1 MFIPLHLYSEYS
13 FLESGVLLENAFKKA
28 KNCSYP
34 AIGVSDKNVLMS
46 FPLFNKLA
54 KKFGVKPV
62 FGMDLS
68 IDDNNYS
75 VIIKN
80 EDGYRNISILSTLL
94 SKGSIDLI
102 TLKKHINGL
111 ILIVSTSSTLFN
123 NINEDFK
130 NNLAKI
136 ANGIPFDDFY
146 IGLEFYS
153 TSMIPHYNLI
163 RNFAQQY
170 SYKLMAFPLIKY
182 IDKKDA
188 IVIDLLKAIREQTK
202 LEKDYITNNTDYFFK
217 TPLEMTKFYLN
228 DELEMT
234 NKLLNTITFEFDKK
248 RGEML
253 HYPLENNE
261 SSEEA
266 LKNKIF
272 EGLKYRGIDLKKEP
286 NYRNRLNYEFL
297 TIEKMGYCDYFLI
310 VQDYVNFA
318 KNNNIPVG
326 PGRGSAAG
334 SLVSYLL
341 NITDVDPLKY
351 NLLFERFLNP
361 QRQTMPDIDMDF
373 SDQKRDQVIQYL
385 KNKYGSNR
393 VANIVTIQTI
403 GAKQALRDIGRIHN
417 LSSNDV
423 SLLTKLIVEKNN
435 FQVTLKQAYENFPN
449 FKKEIDN
456 DSNFKLVYDHALL
469 VEGLGRQRGLNAAGI
484 LLNNIDLNGAI
495 PLFNDDAGLVT
506 QYEKDYLEDEGFL
519 KMDILGLI
527 NLSTIEHCVDL
538 IKQKKNVNVDIKNI
552 DLNDPLIYKLI
563 QNNLTMG
570 LFQLDTS
577 AANNAMKMFKPRN
590 FNELAAFISLDR
602 PGPRNYLPTY
612 ANRLN
617 GKEKILYDDP
627 SLIPALEET
636 YGVMI
641 YQEQIMLASQAF
653 AGFTFAEADLLRSAC
668 AKKHKSEMD
677 ALKAEFI
684 TGALAKG
691 HKIQVINKVFDNIA
705 RFAEYGFNKSH
716 SIAYSMITAETGF
729 LKAHYPAEFYAAIL
743 ESNYS
748 KNDLKFSKYVS
759 EIKKSGVKIHLPDIN
774 LSSYQFDVIDDELIM
789 PLNSINGLAGRIA
802 INIIEERNNHGPFKD
817 FLDFV
822 IRMTYTPDNIS
833 ETTISKLIDG
843 GCFDSLFPNR
853 KTLKLSILRA
863 KQNADMRGNIEG
875 RLILDT
881 TLPLTFE
888 YIKADDDPYERIENE
903 YDALGVMLSDS
914 PLNHVKDKIE
924 SLNATPINELTENKK
939 STIVC
944 LFRAVKKIT
953 TKNNK
958 TMAFITAYDDL
969 DEIDVTVFSDAY
981 EKYIDL
987 INTLKKKDIIAITGS
1002 LKRNYKNNELG
1013 FVLDDLKKIEGV
1025 N

>member
-13 FLESGVLLENAFKKA
+13 FLESGVLLENAFEKA
-28 KNCSYP
+28 KKCNYP
-34 AIGVSDKNVLMS
+34 ALGVSDKNVLMA

-54 KKFGVKPV
+54 KKTGIKPI
-62 FGMDLS
+62 FGMDLTVE
-68 IDDNNYS
+68 DNNYT

-80 EDGYRNISILSTLL
+80 EDGYKNISILSTLL
-94 SKGSIDLI
+94 SRGNIDLI
-102 TLKKHINGL
+102 TLKKYLGGL
-111 ILIVSTSSTLFN
+111 ITIISTASPLFD
-123 NINEDFK
+123 NINEEFK
-130 NNLAKI
+130 NALAKI
-136 ANGIPFDDFY
+136 ANGIPSDDFY
-146 IGLEFYS
+146 VGLEFYS
-153 TSMIPHYNLI
+153 TSLIPHYNLI

-170 SYKLMAFPLIKY
+170 NYKLLAFPLIKY
-182 IDKKDA
+182 IEKDDA
-188 IVIDLLKAIREQTK
+188 IVIDLLKAIKEQTK
-202 LEKDYITNNTDYFFK
+202 LEKNYVTTNTDYFFK
-217 TPLEMTKFYLN
+217 TPIEMTKFYLT
-228 DELEMT
+228 DELEMS
-234 NKLLNTITFEFDKK
+234 NKLVGTITFEFDKK

-261 SSEEA
+261 TSEQA
-266 LKNKIF
+266 LKNKIL
-272 EGLKYRGIDLKKEP
+272 EGLKYRGVDLQEKP
-286 NYRNRLNYEFL
+286 LYRNRLNYEFL

-318 KNNNIPVG
+318 KNHNIPVG

-385 KNKYGSNR
+385 KSKYGLNR

-403 GAKQALRDIGRIHN
+403 GAKQALRDIGRIYN
-417 LSSNDV
+417 LSPNDV

-456 DSNFKLVYDHALL
+456 DSNFKLVYDRALL
-469 VEGLGRQRGLNAAGI
+469 VEGLGRQRGLNAAGM
-484 LLNNIDLNGAI
+484 LLNNVDLNGAI
-495 PLFNDDAGLVT
+495 PLFDDETGMVT

-527 NLSTIEHCVDL
+527 NLSTIEHCLDL
-538 IKQKKNVNVDIKNI
+538 IKEKKNIDVDIKHI
-552 DLNDPLIYKLI
+552 DLNDPLIYQLI
-563 QNNLTMG
+563 KKDLTMG
-570 LFQLDTS
+570 LFQLDTG

-617 GKEKILYDDP
+617 GKEKVVYDDP
-627 SLIPALEET
+627 SLVPALEET

-653 AGFTFAEADLLRSAC
+653 AGFTFAEADLLRRAC
-668 AKKHKSEMD
+668 AKKHKSDMD
-677 ALKAEFI
+677 ALKAKFI

-691 HKIQVINKVFDNIA
+691 HKIQVINKIFDNIA
-705 RFAEYGFNKSH
+705 KFAEYGFNKSH
-716 SIAYSMITAETGF
+716 SIAYSMITAETGY

-774 LSSYQFDVIDDELIM
+774 LSTTQFDVINGELMM
-789 PLNSINGLAGRIA
+789 PLNSINGLVGRMA
-802 INIIEERNNHGPFKD
+802 INIIDERNQHGLFKD

-822 IRMTYTPDNIS
+822 IRMTYTPDNIT
-833 ETTISKLIDG
+833 EATISKLIDA
-843 GCFDSLFPNR
+843 GCFDSLFSNR

-863 KQNADMRGNIEG
+863 KQNADIRGNIEG
-875 RLILDT
+875 RLIIDT

-888 YIKADDDPYERIENE
+888 YITADDDPYERIENE

-914 PLNHVKDKIE
+914 PLNHVKDKI
-924 SLNATPINELTENKK
+924 SDLNATPINELVENKV

-944 LFRAVKKIT
+944 LFRTAKKIT

-969 DEIDVTVFSDAY
+969 DEIDITVFSDAY

-987 INTLKKKDIIAITGS
+987 INTLKKKDIIVITGS

-1013 FVLDDLKKIEGV
+1013 FVLDDIKKIEGS